1 LTSTSTRQQDKSRV
15 RFGIY
20 SNRFLRLELIE
31 PNFTS
36 TSVVQTLIPFNSPE
50 FIGNELVYVA
60 QALSGAAPARGDDFP
75 SRCERWIESTIGC
88 QDVHLV
94 QSATSGLELAF
105 LAANL
110 VPGDEVILP
119 SFTFVSCAN
128 AIALRG
134 AIPVFAEVDARTLLL
149 DPIAV
154 EAAITKR
161 TRAILAVHY
170 AGVPCDMTALRSIAD
185 RHQLLLIEDAA
196 QALLSSYRGRC
207 AGSLGDIGV
216 FSFHHTK
223 NVSCGE
229 GGVVLINNP
238 ALSERVQILY
248 RNGTNRAA
256 FDSGAIQRYTW
267 LDLGSS
273 YAPSDVTAAVLLAQ
287 LERAREITGRRRA
300 IWQKYYLAF
309 ETMEAKGRVIRP
321 VVPDHVAHNG
331 HLFYL
336 LMDHRDDRDKF
347 IERMRLRG
355 IETPFHYVPLHTS
368 PGGLRYAERPGQL
381 PITESVASRLVRL
394 PLWPGMATLQD
405 QIIEAAIETLS

>member
-1 LTSTSTRQQDKSRV
+1 VIS
-15 RFGIY
+15 
-20 SNRFLRLELIE
+20 
-31 PNFTS
+31 
-36 TSVVQTLIPFNSPE
+36 FNSPE
-50 FIGNELVYVA
+50 FIGNELAYVA
-60 QALSGAAPARGDDFP
+60 QALNGASLARGDDFQ
-75 SRCERWIESTIGC
+75 SRCERWLESTIGC

-105 LAANL
+105 LTANL

-134 AIPVFAEVDARTLLL
+134 AIPVFAEIDARTLLL
-149 DPIAV
+149 DPFAV

-161 TRAILAVHY
+161 TRAIVAVHY
-170 AGVPCDMTALRSIAD
+170 AGVPCDMAALRGIAD

-196 QALLSSYRGRC
+196 QALLSSYRGRP
-207 AGSLGDIGV
+207 AGSLGDISV
-216 FSFHHTK
+216 VSFHHTK

-229 GGVVLINNP
+229 GGVALINNP
-238 ALSERVQILY
+238 ALSERAGILY
-248 RNGTNRAA
+248 RNGTNRAS
-256 FDSGAIQRYTW
+256 FDSGAIQMYTW

-273 YAPSDVTAAVLLAQ
+273 YAPSNVTAAVLLAQ

-309 ETMEAKGRVIRP
+309 EAIEAKGRVVRQ
-321 VVPDHVAHNG
+321 VVPDDVVHNG

-347 IERMRLRG
+347 IERMRSRG
-355 IETPFHYVPLHTS
+355 VEIRFHYVPLHNS
-368 PGGLRYAERPGQL
+368 PGGLRHAGRPGQL

-394 PLWPGMATLQD
+394 PIWPGMEPLQD
-405 QIIEAAIETLS
+405 QIIEAALETLS